1 MVSLCS
7 YRTLRQRLATFLSM
21 AFHPLRLPVYFI
33 SASVFVVS
41 FPFGLCCLFLPRLMA
56 IALYF
61 WSIFNNAGQYILT
74 YLTFNPITSSVTFSI
89 LIKIFITSFFC
100 LVGSRAFQFCSLRS
114 QRTSFQVCWFLCYLF
129 ISIMLIMPLTFII
142 SCCQLCLDLGRS
154 CFSNILSYH

>member
-1 MVSLCS
+1 MVMVSLCS

-33 SASVFVVS
+33 STSVLVVS
-41 FPFGLCCLFLPRLMA
+41 FPFGLCCLFLPRLMV

-89 LIKIFITSFFC
+89 LIKICITSFFC
-100 LVGSRAFQFCSLRS
+100 LVGSRAFQAFMFVDFYVICL
-114 QRTSFQVCWFLCYLF
+114 FLLCW
-129 ISIMLIMPLTFII
+129 
-142 SCCQLCLDLGRS
+142 LCLWLLLFLAVN
-154 CFSNILSYH
+154 CV